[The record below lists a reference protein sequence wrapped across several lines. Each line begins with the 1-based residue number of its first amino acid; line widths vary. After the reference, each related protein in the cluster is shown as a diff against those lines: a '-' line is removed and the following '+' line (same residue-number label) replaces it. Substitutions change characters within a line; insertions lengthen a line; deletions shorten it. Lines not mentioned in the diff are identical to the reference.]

1 MRLFFITTFLACAV
15 ASSAMAQ
22 TLRVSTV
29 NRPPFSMTEN
39 GEATGFS
46 IDLWAALMKD
56 MQRETEI
63 LRTEQFPQMLNMV
76 ESGAVDAAI
85 ANISITA
92 ERERRFDFSH
102 PIFESGLQI
111 MIHSDR
117 AAGATIWQALFSKD
131 LMLAIGLSFAVLF
144 FGGMLMWRFERGHE
158 GYFDRPARSAMFP
171 AFWWALNLV
180 VNGGFEERVPRSAFG
195 RIFGVLLV
203 ISSLFIVSLVVAK
216 VTATLTIAE
225 IRNSVGSL
233 NDLHGKSVGTIRG
246 STASGYLDK
255 REVRHHNYDNFE
267 TLLGEFEANRLD
279 AVVFDAPILA
289 YYANNKGRETAQIVG
304 PIFLREN
311 YGIILPQNSVLAEPI
326 NQSLL
331 RLRENGVYDK
341 IYRNWFGMNGG

>member
-1 MRLFFITTFLACAV
+1 MRLFFIIAFLASAV
-15 ASSAMAQ
+15 ISTATAQ

-29 NRPPFSMTEN
+29 TRPPFSMVE
-39 GEATGFS
+39 GGKATGFS
-46 IDLWAALMKD
+46 IDLWAALMTD
-56 MQRETEI
+56 MRRTTEFV
-63 LRTEQFPQMLNMV
+63 RAEQFPQMLTMV
-76 ESGAVDAAI
+76 ENGTVDAAI

-144 FGGMLMWRFERGHE
+144 LGGMLMWRFERGHD
-158 GYFDRPARSAMFP
+158 GYFDRSARSAMFP

-180 VNGGFEERVPRSAFG
+180 VNGGFEERVPRSVFG
-195 RIFGVLLV
+195 RLFGVLLV
-203 ISSLFIVSLVVAK
+203 VSSLFIVSLVVAK

-225 IRNSVGSL
+225 IKNSVGSIS
-233 NDLHGKSVGTIRG
+233 DLHGKSVGTIRG
-246 STASGYLDK
+246 STASGYLVK
-255 REVRHHNYDNFE
+255 REVRHHNYDNLE
-267 TLLGEFEANRLD
+267 TLLDGFEKNQLD

-289 YYANNKGRETAQIVG
+289 YYANSKGRNTAQIVG

-311 YGIILPQNSVLAEPI
+311 YGIILAQNSPLAEPI
-326 NQSLL
+326 NRSLL
-331 RLRENGVYDK
+331 RLRENGVYDE
-341 IYRNWFGMNGG
+341 IYRHWFGMNGG

>member
-1 MRLFFITTFLACAV
+1 MRLFLIIAFWAGVV
-15 ASSAMAQ
+15 ASTTTAQ

-29 NRPPFSMTEN
+29 TRPPFSMVQD
-39 GEATGFS
+39 GQATGFS
-46 IDLWAALMKD
+46 IDLWKALMKD
-56 MQRETEI
+56 MQRDTEFVH
-63 LRTEQFPQMLNMV
+63 TEQFPRMLNMV
-76 ESGAVDAAI
+76 ENGTVDAAI

-92 ERERRFDFSH
+92 ERERRFDYSH

-131 LMLAIGLSFAVLF
+131 LMVAIGLSFAVLF

-180 VNGGFEERVPRSAFG
+180 VNGGFEERVPRSVFG
-195 RIFGVLLV
+195 RMFGVLLV

-225 IRNSVGSL
+225 IKNAVGSI
-233 NDLHGKSVGTIRG
+233 NDLHGKSVGTISG

-255 REVRHHNYDNFE
+255 REVRHHNFDNLE
-267 TLLGEFEANRLD
+267 TLLEGFENNQLD

-289 YYANNKGRETAQIVG
+289 YYANNEGRNSAQIVG

-311 YGIILPQNSVLAEPI
+311 YGIILPQNSALAEPI

-341 IYRNWFGMNGG
+341 IYRNWFGMTGG